1 MKKIH
6 PNQVA
11 EAALI
16 GVETNSDEVL
26 VDEFTKQVKQ
36 SLSSK
41 DAVYFNPPEIA

>member
-16 GVETNSDEVL
+16 GVETNS
-26 VDEFTKQVKQ
+26 
-36 SLSSK
+36 
-41 DAVYFNPPEIA
+41 VYFNPPEIA